1 MEELKVYLEYQKKEF
16 EPNGI
21 AGAAIDYVLK
31 RFTGLSQFLR
41 HANAPLDN
49 NIVERAL
56 KLIIQVRK
64 SSMFYKT
71 LRSAAVASYIQS
83 ALYSAAQNDI
93 NPCDYMVAL
102 LDNEQA
108 VIDTPEA
115 WLPWHYKET
124 LKQKQAV
131 PAKMGVEQSACPD
144 SG

>member
-1 MEELKVYLEYQKKEF
+1 MEELKVYLESQQKEF

-21 AGAAIDYVLK
+21 SGAAIDYVLK

-49 NIVERAL
+49 NIVEQAL
-56 KLIIQVRK
+56 KLIIRFVSHRCFTRPYAVRQLPVI
-64 SSMFYKT
+64 FN
-71 LRSAAVASYIQS
+71 LH
-83 ALYSAAQNDI
+83 YSAAQNDI

-124 LKQKQAV
+124 LKQRRQR
-131 PAKMGVEQSACPD
+131 P
-144 SG
+144 